1 MNYRLF
7 IFSLLVLVCPVV
19 MAQSKYTIKGSVID
33 HDDSEGLMG
42 ANVQVLSLPDSTMV
56 TGAMADDFGAFT
68 IHGLN
73 KANYALKIS
82 FMGYVTKVVPL
93 NLKEKKSHNVDLGY
107 MTLMSDSKMLKEAI
121 VTTTVAK
128 VQVSG
133 DSIQFNAEAYRTPQG
148 STLDALVKLLPGA
161 EVDDDGNITINGKS
175 VTKILVDGKEF
186 FLNDKS
192 VAMKNIPVEIIDKI
206 KAYDRKSDMAR
217 ITGVD
222 DGEEETVLDLSVKKG
237 MKNGWYGNAT
247 MGAGNAHRYNG
258 RAIINHYNEN
268 TNVSLLGNARNVPD
282 RQGWRRADG
291 LQSHKEIGTNF
302 ASVNP
307 TMETGGSVT
316 YKYDGNDNWSSSH
329 SQNYTQ
335 NRGAYSVGSSQGYGS
350 NHQLDAN
357 FKMEWRP
364 DTMTTILFRPNF
376 TYRLGNSMNSSRS
389 RSYDVNVF
397 DMDDDEIDLLQ
408 EMVNTNDQRS
418 QSHGNSTNTSGELQL
433 TRKFEKPG
441 RNITLRLQGDYS
453 ESENKDISA
462 AFMTKDG
469 TPQPIINNRYNL
481 TPGHSYH
488 TTAQLVISEPLADRL
503 YLNISYRYTYGY
515 SKNDRQAFIYDT
527 DAYAQLSNQLQ
538 ASRYDVEEVLR
549 VMREADFLMR
559 DTVELSRFSE
569 YRNYNQRI
577 GLQIRQVR
585 EKYNFSA
592 GVDAFPQRTTL
603 DYRYMGKE
611 YPEVS
616 RHVFNIVPRVNLK
629 INFDK
634 TTNLQVRYNGR
645 TNQPSMSDLLDI
657 YDDSN
662 PMNIRKGNS
671 GLKPSFNHSWN
682 ANYNSFKA
690 ETQLGLWSWFYGGTT
705 RNSIGNKVT
714 YDYSGVTITEPI
726 NINGNW
732 NIGGGIGGNI
742 GLGKEKKW
750 SVGGNAGGSFEQNVG
765 VYSNIDANGVA
776 SPDYHSTTRKPRYN
790 LGGNLSYRNDYV
802 NIEFRGRWNEEYT
815 RNDVNPAANSD
826 IKNFWYGTEMRFNAP
841 WGTELATDLRM
852 NSRRGYDQ
860 KEFNTDELLWNASIS
875 HSFLKGNA
883 LTVRGE
889 VFDILG
895 QQTNIRRT
903 ANERMQ
909 SDSRTNGIYQY
920 GLISLIYRFS
930 VFAGK
935 NTMGTKDERQEGGN
949 GYGGGRRF

>member
-1 MNYRLF
+1 MNFRLF
-7 IFSLLVLVCPVV
+7 VVLLFSLTCPVL
-19 MAQSKYTIKGSVID
+19 MAQSKYTVKGSVID
-33 HDDSEGLMG
+33 HEDSEGLMG

-68 IHGLN
+68 LHGLT
-73 KANYALKIS
+73 KTNYVLKVS
-82 FMGYVTKVVPL
+82 FMGYVTKIVPL
-93 NLKEKKSHNVDLGY
+93 NLKDKKTHMVDIGY
-107 MTLMSDSKMLKEAI
+107 LTLTSDSKMLKEAI

-128 VQVSG
+128 VQVNG

-148 STLDALVKLLPGA
+148 STLEALVKLLPGA

-237 MKNGWYGNAT
+237 MKHGWYGNAT

-258 RAIINHYNEN
+258 RGMVSHYNDN
-268 TNVSLLGNARNVPD
+268 TNVSILGNGRNVPD
-282 RQGWRRADG
+282 RQGWRRSDG
-291 LQSHKEIGTNF
+291 LSSHKEGGMNF

-316 YKYDGNDNWSSSH
+316 YKYDGNDNWNLSN

-335 NRGAYSVGSSQGYGS
+335 LRGPYSRSLSQSYGS

-364 DTMTTILFRPNF
+364 DTFTTILFRPNF
-376 TYRLGNSMNSSRS
+376 TYNVSNSMYSSRS
-389 RSYDVNVF
+389 RSYDEYMFN
-397 DMDDDEIDLLQ
+397 MEDDEIDALLKA
-408 EMVNTNDQRS
+408 VIADDSRS
-418 QSHGNSTNTSGELQL
+418 QSHGSNTTASGELQL
-433 TRKFEKPG
+433 TRKFAKPG
-441 RNITLRLQGDYS
+441 RNITLRLAGDYS
-453 ESENKDISA
+453 QSENKDLSA
-462 AFMTKDG
+462 AYMTKDDS
-469 TPQPIINNRYNL
+469 PKPIINNRYNL
-481 TPGHSYH
+481 TPGHNYH

-503 YLNISYRYTYGY
+503 YLNLSYRFTYGY

-527 DAYAQLSNQLQ
+527 EAYARLSDQLR

-549 VMREADFLMR
+549 VMREAEYMMR

-569 YRNYNQRI
+569 YRNYNQRMGI
-577 GLQIRQVR
+577 QIRQVR

-592 GVDAFPQRTTL
+592 GVDAFPQHTKL

-616 RHVFNIVPRVNLK
+616 RHVFNVVPRVNLK
-629 INFDK
+629 VNFDK
-634 TTNLQVRYNGR
+634 TTNLQLRYNGR
-645 TNQPSMSDLLDI
+645 SNQPSMVDLLDI

-662 PMNIRKGNS
+662 PRNIRKGNS

-682 ANYNSFKA
+682 ANYNSYKA
-690 ETQLGLWSWFYGGTT
+690 ETQRGLWAWFFGGTT

-714 YDYSGVTITEPI
+714 YDYHGVTITEPI

-732 NIGGGIGGNI
+732 NMGGGLGANL

-750 SVGGNAGGSFEQNVG
+750 SIGGNLGGGFDQNVG
-765 VYSNIDANGVA
+765 VYSNIDSLGVV
-776 SPDYHSTTRKPRYN
+776 SSDYRSTTRKPRFN
-790 LGGNLSYRNDYV
+790 IGSNVSYRNDIV
-802 NIEFRGRWNEEYT
+802 SIELRGRYNEEFT
-815 RNDVNPAANSD
+815 RNDVNPQANTD
-826 IKNFWYGTEMRFNAP
+826 IKNFWYGTDMRFNMP
-841 WGTELATDLRM
+841 WGTEIATDLRM

-883 LTVRGE
+883 LTIKGE

-895 QQTNIRRT
+895 QQTSIRRT
-903 ANERMQ
+903 ANERFQ

-935 NTMGTKDERQEGGN
+935 NTMGTEQERK
-949 GYGGGRRF
+949 

>member
-1 MNYRLF
+1 MNYRF
-7 IFSLLVLVCPVV
+7 IFLLLMAVMCPAL
-19 MAQSKYTIKGSVID
+19 MAQSKYTVKGSVID

-42 ANVQVLSLPDSTMV
+42 ANIQVLSLPDSTMV

-68 IHGLN
+68 LHGLN
-73 KANYALKIS
+73 KANYALKVS

-93 NLKEKKSHNVDLGY
+93 NLKDKKTHMVDVGY
-107 MTLMSDSKMLKEAI
+107 LTLSSDSKMLQEAI

-128 VQVSG
+128 VQVNG

-148 STLDALVKLLPGA
+148 STLEALVKLLPGA

-206 KAYDRKSDMAR
+206 KSYDRKSDMAR

-237 MKNGWYGNAT
+237 MKHGWYGNAT

-258 RAIINHYNEN
+258 RGMVSHYNDN
-268 TNVSLLGNARNVPD
+268 TNVSILGNGRNVPD
-282 RQGWRRADG
+282 RQGWRRSDG
-291 LQSHKEIGTNF
+291 LSSHKEGGMNF

-307 TMETGGSVT
+307 SMETGGSVT
-316 YKYDGNDNWSSSH
+316 YKYDGNDNWNLSN

-335 NRGAYSVGSSQGYGS
+335 LRGPYSRSLSQSYGS

-364 DTMTTILFRPNF
+364 DTFTTILFRPNF
-376 TYRLGNSMNSSRS
+376 TYNVSNSMSSSRS
-389 RSYDVNVF
+389 RSYDEYMFN
-397 DMDDDEIDLLQ
+397 MEDDEIDALLKA
-408 EMVNTNDQRS
+408 VIADDSRS
-418 QSHGNSTNTSGELQL
+418 QSHGSNTTASGELQL
-433 TRKFEKPG
+433 TRKFAKPG
-441 RNITLRLQGDYS
+441 RNITLRLAGDYS
-453 ESENKDISA
+453 QSENKDLSA
-462 AFMTKDG
+462 AYMTKDDSDK
-469 TPQPIINNRYNL
+469 PIINNRYNL
-481 TPGHSYH
+481 TPGHNYH

-503 YLNISYRYTYGY
+503 YLNLSYRFTYGY
-515 SKNDRQAFIYDT
+515 SKNDRQAFIYDSE
-527 DAYAQLSNQLQ
+527 AYAQLSDQLR

-549 VMREADFLMR
+549 VMREAECMMR

-569 YRNYNQRI
+569 YRNYNQRMGI
-577 GLQIRQVR
+577 QIRQVR

-592 GVDAFPQRTTL
+592 GVDAFPQHTKL

-616 RHVFNIVPRVNLK
+616 RHVFNVVPRVNLK
-629 INFDK
+629 VNFDK
-634 TTNLQVRYNGR
+634 TTNLQLRYNGR
-645 TNQPSMSDLLDI
+645 SNQPSMVDLLDI

-662 PMNIRKGNS
+662 PRNIRKGNS
-671 GLKPSFNHSWN
+671 GLKPSFNHNWN
-682 ANYNSFKA
+682 ANYNSYKA
-690 ETQLGLWSWFYGGTT
+690 ETQRGLWAWFFGGTT

-714 YDYSGVTITEPI
+714 YDYHGVTITEPI

-732 NIGGGIGGNI
+732 NMGGGLGANL

-750 SVGGNAGGSFEQNVG
+750 SIGGNLGGGFDQNVG
-765 VYSNIDANGVA
+765 VYSNIDSLGVV
-776 SPDYHSTTRKPRYN
+776 SSDYRSTTRKPRFN
-790 LGGNLSYRNDYV
+790 IGSNVSYRNDV
-802 NIEFRGRWNEEYT
+802 VSIELRGRYNEEFT
-815 RNDVNPAANSD
+815 RNDVNPQANTD
-826 IKNFWYGTEMRFNAP
+826 IKNFWYGTDMRFNMP
-841 WGTELATDLRM
+841 WGTEIATDLRM

-883 LTVRGE
+883 LTIKGE

-895 QQTNIRRT
+895 QQTSIRRT
-903 ANERMQ
+903 ANERYQ

-935 NTMGTKDERQEGGN
+935 NTMGTAQEKREQQ
-949 GYGGGRRF
+949 GGGRRF

>member
-1 MNYRLF
+1 MNYRF
-7 IFSLLVLVCPVV
+7 IFLLLMGVMCPAL
-19 MAQSKYTIKGSVID
+19 MAQSKYTVKGSVID

-42 ANVQVLSLPDSTMV
+42 ANIQVLSLPDSTMV

-68 IHGLN
+68 LHGLN
-73 KANYALKIS
+73 KANYALKVS

-93 NLKEKKSHNVDLGY
+93 NLKDKKTHMVDVGY
-107 MTLMSDSKMLKEAI
+107 LTLSSDSKMLQEAI

-128 VQVSG
+128 VQVNG

-148 STLDALVKLLPGA
+148 STLEALVKLLPGA

-206 KAYDRKSDMAR
+206 KSYDRKSDMAR

-237 MKNGWYGNAT
+237 MKHGWYGNAT

-258 RAIINHYNEN
+258 RGMVSHYNDN
-268 TNVSLLGNARNVPD
+268 TNVSILGNGRNVPD
-282 RQGWRRADG
+282 RQGWRRSDG
-291 LQSHKEIGTNF
+291 LSSHKEGGMNF

-307 TMETGGSVT
+307 SMETGGSVT
-316 YKYDGNDNWSSSH
+316 YKYDGNDNWNLSN

-335 NRGAYSVGSSQGYGS
+335 FRGPYSRSLSQSYGS

-364 DTMTTILFRPNF
+364 DTFTTILFRPNF
-376 TYRLGNSMNSSRS
+376 TYNVSNSMSSSRS
-389 RSYDVNVF
+389 RSYDEYMFN
-397 DMDDDEIDLLQ
+397 MDDDEIDALLKA
-408 EMVNTNDQRS
+408 VIADDSRS
-418 QSHGNSTNTSGELQL
+418 QSHGSNTTASGELQL
-433 TRKFEKPG
+433 TRKFAKPG
-441 RNITLRLQGDYS
+441 RNITLRLAGDYS
-453 ESENKDISA
+453 QSENKDLSA
-462 AFMTKDG
+462 AYMTKDDSDK
-469 TPQPIINNRYNL
+469 PIINNRYNL
-481 TPGHSYH
+481 TPGHNYH

-503 YLNISYRYTYGY
+503 YLNLSYRFTYGY
-515 SKNDRQAFIYDT
+515 SKNDRQAFIYDSE
-527 DAYAQLSNQLQ
+527 AYAQLSDQLR

-549 VMREADFLMR
+549 VMREAECMMR

-569 YRNYNQRI
+569 YRNYNQRMGI
-577 GLQIRQVR
+577 QIRQVR

-592 GVDAFPQRTTL
+592 GVDAFPQHTKL

-616 RHVFNIVPRVNLK
+616 RHVFNVVPRVNLK
-629 INFDK
+629 VNFDK
-634 TTNLQVRYNGR
+634 TTNLQLRYNGR
-645 TNQPSMSDLLDI
+645 SNQPSMVDLLDI

-662 PMNIRKGNS
+662 PRNIRKGNS
-671 GLKPSFNHSWN
+671 GLKPSFNHNWN
-682 ANYNSFKA
+682 ANYNSYKA
-690 ETQLGLWSWFYGGTT
+690 ETQRGLWAWFFGGTT

-714 YDYSGVTITEPI
+714 YDYHGVTITEPI

-732 NIGGGIGGNI
+732 NMGGGLGANL

-750 SVGGNAGGSFEQNVG
+750 SIGGNLGGGFDQNVG
-765 VYSNIDANGVA
+765 VYSNIDSLGVV
-776 SPDYHSTTRKPRYN
+776 SSDYRSTTRKPRFN
-790 LGGNLSYRNDYV
+790 IGSNVSYRNDV
-802 NIEFRGRWNEEYT
+802 VSIELRGRYNEEFT
-815 RNDVNPAANSD
+815 RNDVNPQANTD
-826 IKNFWYGTEMRFNAP
+826 IKNFWYGTDMRFNMP
-841 WGTELATDLRM
+841 WGTEIATDLRM

-883 LTVRGE
+883 LTIKGE

-895 QQTNIRRT
+895 QQTSIRRT
-903 ANERMQ
+903 ANERYQ

-935 NTMGTKDERQEGGN
+935 NTMGTAQEKREQQ
-949 GYGGGRRF
+949 GGGRRF